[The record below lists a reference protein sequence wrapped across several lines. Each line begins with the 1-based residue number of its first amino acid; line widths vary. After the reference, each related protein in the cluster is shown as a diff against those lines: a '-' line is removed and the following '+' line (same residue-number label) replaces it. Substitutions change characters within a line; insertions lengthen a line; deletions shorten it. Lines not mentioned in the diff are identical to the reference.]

1 MDNVLLPHNLT
12 TQHQLDVDEET
23 DLLDKYSYRRVSQA
37 RSSTTVRRQTRVE
50 TYNQDT
56 SLTVGCRN
64 SLSDELLLMPQ
75 PY

>member
-1 MDNVLLPHNLT
+1 MALTLT

-37 RSSTTVRRQTRVE
+37 HSSTMVRCQTQVE

-56 SLTVGCRN
+56 LLTVGYRN
-64 SLSDELLLMPQ
+64 SLSNELLLMPQ